1 MYRQIKRDLYWNQ
14 VRQIC
19 LSVIQSYNKE
29 NESALNDISDKII
42 DKNGLQIEKSLTLQD
57 KTKAI
62 LSIAEKRI
70 GTEK

>member
-14 VRQIC
+14 VRQLC
-19 LSVIQSYNKE
+19 LTLIKSYNKE

-42 DKNGLQIEKSLTLQD
+42 DKNGLDVDKSGSLHE